1 MVPNQKL
8 ASQKSSSR
16 ISSNRTSSISNLQ
29 KSTKSRSRSK
39 NSKTGAPKSMFK
51 MSKLPQKN
59 ISANHSQIS
68 IGVNKNQSMQSLR
81 YQAGS
86 DLNVE
91 DKNAKDDLEY
101 VEEAMAKVKI
111 EKIKVTPVSQID
123 FILEKEKD
131 AKDDSSQEDDVTQGP
146 NSRNNSDAQMC
157 DYRVMIEEEQS

>member
-1 MVPNQKL
+1 
-8 ASQKSSSR
+8 
-16 ISSNRTSSISNLQ
+16 
-29 KSTKSRSRSK
+29 
-39 NSKTGAPKSMFK
+39 
-51 MSKLPQKN
+51 
-59 ISANHSQIS
+59 
-68 IGVNKNQSMQSLR
+68 MQSLR

-131 AKDDSSQEDDVTQGP
+131 AKDESSQEDDVTQGP

>member
-1 MVPNQKL
+1 
-8 ASQKSSSR
+8 
-16 ISSNRTSSISNLQ
+16 
-29 KSTKSRSRSK
+29 
-39 NSKTGAPKSMFK
+39 
-51 MSKLPQKN
+51 
-59 ISANHSQIS
+59 
-68 IGVNKNQSMQSLR
+68 MQSLR

-131 AKDDSSQEDDVTQGP
+131 VKDESS
-146 NSRNNSDAQMC
+146 
-157 DYRVMIEEEQS
+157 